1 MGFTPC
7 LSVQITVIE
16 TIFDCLKRTLKEV
29 KLKQIN
35 ELYKRINTLRFTVDI
50 TELAIN
56 ITLIKKEPN
65 SIYIRHWIYD

>member
-1 MGFTPC
+1 MGFNHC
-7 LSVQITVIE
+7 LSVKITVIE

-35 ELYKRINTLRFTVDI
+35 ELGKRINTLRFTVNI
-50 TELAIN
+50 TKLAIN

-65 SIYIRHWIYD
+65 